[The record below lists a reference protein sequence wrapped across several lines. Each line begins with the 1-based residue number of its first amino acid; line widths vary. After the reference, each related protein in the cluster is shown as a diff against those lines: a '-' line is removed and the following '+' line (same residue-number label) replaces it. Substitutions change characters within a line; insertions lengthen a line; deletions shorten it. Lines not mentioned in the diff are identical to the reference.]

1 MLLEP
6 IKMLLDYSYK
16 NQLNTEYQEIGGEI
30 LVAYKIDDKTS
41 LYLNGDEAFLS
52 EMKYVEELDLY
63 YSMGLLVNLGK
74 VHNISN
80 PKQVIIKLYEKLTT
94 VSLLEY
100 FTSNAYDCTI
110 DENITE
116 LLKQ

>member
-6 IKMLLDYSYK
+6 IKMLLDYSHK
-16 NQLNTEYQEIGGEI
+16 NQLDTSYQEIGGEI
-30 LVAYKIDDKTS
+30 IKAYKINDKTA

-52 EMKYVEELDLY
+52 EMKYINELDLY
-63 YSMGLLVNLGK
+63 YSTGLLVNLGK
-74 VHNISN
+74 VGNFETEKEI
-80 PKQVIIKLYEKLTT
+80 IIKLYEKLTT

-100 FTSNAYDCTI
+100 FTSNAYDRLI

>member
-1 MLLEP
+1 MMLQP

-30 LVAYKIDDKTS
+30 LVAYKINNNNA
-41 LYLNGDEAFLS
+41 LYLNDNEVFLS

-74 VHNISN
+74 VHNIDN

-100 FTSNAYDCTI
+100 FTSNAYDRTI